1 MVADWPYRPAE
12 NIYAVSHNRGGQV
25 YLLGLQLPHTVN
37 KRSTTVSK
45 EQKKQPS
52 EKDILA
58 SEARKAQELMKEA
71 LDLDEAITD
80 VWEDK

>member
-1 MVADWPYRPAE
+1 M
-12 NIYAVSHNRGGQV
+12 
-25 YLLGLQLPHTVN
+25 
-37 KRSTTVSK
+37 SK